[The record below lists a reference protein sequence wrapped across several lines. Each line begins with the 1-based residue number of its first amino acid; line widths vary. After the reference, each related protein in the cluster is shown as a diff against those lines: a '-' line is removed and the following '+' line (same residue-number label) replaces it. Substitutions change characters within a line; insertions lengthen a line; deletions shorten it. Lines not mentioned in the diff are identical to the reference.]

1 MRKTEMR
8 SVSGFDRILLKDV
21 GDVFITQGEVES
33 LQVEAEEEMLPRIK
47 TEVVE
52 GRLVLSLK
60 GDWLDR
66 ISLGLGQLSQGAIRY
81 NLQVKQLVNMDVPGA
96 GRVYAASLKSPNL
109 AVRLSG
115 VGSIELG
122 GVDTGALTVE
132 LSGAGKIELQGTAES
147 QEVHMSGAGSYQGL
161 RLETKRGNV
170 HVSGVGNALV
180 NVKDELDVHMSGLGS
195 VQYQGE
201 PRLHTNI
208 SGLGRLTKV

>member
-1 MRKTEMR
+1 MRKTELR
-8 SVSGFDRILLKDV
+8 SVSGFDRVLLKDV

-81 NLQVKQLVNMDVPGA
+81 NLQVKQLVSLDVPGA

-122 GVDTGALTVE
+122 GVDTGALAVE
-132 LSGAGKIELQGTAES
+132 LSGAGKIELQGSAES

-161 RLETKRGNV
+161 RMETKSGKL

-201 PRLHTNI
+201 PRLQTNI